1 MERRLEESLRR
12 AHVVARERKDPSASL
27 GMTGYSDVGMQ
38 EDCTPRRDDR
48 IPGPSF
54 FSPVHW
60 ISFMFSFLARRIITV
75 FIPTLLGISILVFG
89 AMRMIPGDFVDILIG
104 IGPDVSAEQREDI
117 ARAYGLDKPLPVQ
130 YALWLGN
137 TLTGDMGTSL
147 RSGKPVASEILNR
160 LPVTLE
166 LAGLATIASLIMAIP
181 AGIVSALTRGR
192 PTDSVLRVFALVGL
206 SVPNF
211 LIATMLVLFVSTRWS
226 FFPTTGFVP
235 VSEGLG
241 ANLKSLVLPT
251 ISLGA
256 VLAASIMRMTRSSLL
271 EELGKEYLTVARA
284 KGLAEKSVVMRHAVR
299 NALVPVI
306 TVVGIQTGFML
317 GGTVIIEQVFAIPGI
332 GRLALDAVNQRDY
345 PLVQGTTLFIAAAFV
360 LMNLLTDVIYSVV
373 DPRIRVKE

>member
-1 MERRLEESLRR
+1 
-12 AHVVARERKDPSASL
+12 
-27 GMTGYSDVGMQ
+27 
-38 EDCTPRRDDR
+38 
-48 IPGPSF
+48 
-54 FSPVHW
+54 
-60 ISFMFSFLARRIITV
+60 MFSFLARRIITV

-89 AMRMIPGDFVDILIG
+89 AMRLIPGNFVDILIG
-104 IGPDVSAEQREDI
+104 IGPDVTQEQRDAI
-117 ARAYGLDKPLPVQ
+117 AKSYGLDKPLPVQ
-130 YALWLGN
+130 YAQWLGH

-147 RSGKPVASEILNR
+147 RSGKPVATEILSR

-166 LAGLATIASLIMAIP
+166 LAGLATIASLILAIP
-181 AGIVSALTRGR
+181 MGIVSALKRGR
-192 PTDSVLRVFALVGL
+192 VADTLIRIVALVGL

-235 VSEGLG
+235 ITEGVG

-256 VLAASIMRMTRSSLL
+256 LLAASIMRMTRSSVL

-284 KGLAEKSVVMRHAVR
+284 KGLAEKRVVLGHAVR

-306 TVVGIQTGFML
+306 TVVGIQTGYML

-360 LMNLLTDVIYSVV
+360 MMNLLTDVIYSVV
-373 DPRIRVKE
+373 DPRIRVKG

>member
-1 MERRLEESLRR
+1 
-12 AHVVARERKDPSASL
+12 
-27 GMTGYSDVGMQ
+27 
-38 EDCTPRRDDR
+38 
-48 IPGPSF
+48 
-54 FSPVHW
+54 
-60 ISFMFSFLARRIITV
+60 MFSFLARRIITV

-89 AMRMIPGDFVDILIG
+89 AMQLIPGSFVDILIG
-104 IGPDVSAEQREDI
+104 IGPDVSQEQRDDI
-117 ARAYGLDKPLPVQ
+117 ARSYGLDKPVPVQ

-137 TLTGDMGTSL
+137 VVTGDMGTSL
-147 RSGKPVASEILNR
+147 RSGKPVANEIVSR

-166 LAGLATIASLIMAIP
+166 LAGLATLVSLLLAIP
-181 AGIVSALTRGR
+181 AGIASALTRGR
-192 PTDSVLRVFALVGL
+192 VADSVLRVVALIGL

-211 LIATMLVLFVSTRWS
+211 LIATMLVLFVSTKWS
-226 FFPTTGFVP
+226 FFPTTGYVP
-235 VSEGLG
+235 ISEGLG

-256 VLAASIMRMTRSSLL
+256 LLAASIMRMTRSSVL

-306 TVVGIQTGFML
+306 TVVGIQTGYML

-360 LMNLLTDVIYSVV
+360 MMNLLTDVIYSVV
-373 DPRIRVKE
+373 DPRIRVKG